1 MKNFDFFVILM
12 LMIVSFLV
20 FGCGRFNRSDSS
32 ADGTF
37 PATIGSFRREMAY
50 KEKETNYLNEK
61 NKNQKYKTSDAK
73 YNDGKDDIFYGISN
87 HQTAD
92 DAINEQSKEATHGNN
107 SVWKTID
114 LKDKSG
120 ANVGKITIC
129 RVNDYSA
136 NSDSSVSGGFNY
148 SLAFNV
154 NNQNHHAYVYAPSNT
169 TTQEQTDKLVAF
181 VKALP
186 AASQVDLSVLDMITT
201 SFAGKGIT
209 ADKLSAISPPVKL
222 ASAPYLKGKTAVI
235 STGALSDG
243 VVTELYIK
251 ESDRQANL
259 MEEVGSVVKIEC
271 AKGASIGQ
279 YVVKEKGTK
288 IPAFSSV
295 CKVSVIDNSIPAVI
309 AQKSFTNSVMVDNYM
324 VETDK
329 KGGLKDYEK
338 EYVSY
343 APTDQI
349 TEFLKKL
356 PRK

>member
-1 MKNFDFFVILM
+1 MKNFDIVKILTLIVISL
-12 LMIVSFLV
+12 LLY
-20 FGCGRFNRSDSS
+20 GCGRLKGTDA
-32 ADGTF
+32 ADNGIF
-37 PATIGSFRREMAY
+37 PASVGDLKRGFVS
-50 KEKETNYLNEK
+50 KESENNYINEK
-61 NKNQKYKTSDAK
+61 NKNQKYKSSYAEYSDGTDK
-73 YNDGKDDIFYGISN
+73 IFYYIST
-87 HQTAD
+87 HQKAD
-92 DAINEQSKEATHGNN
+92 DAINEQPKEATYSNN
-107 SVWKTID
+107 SVWKTVD
-114 LKDKSG
+114 LRDKSG
-120 ANVGKITIC
+120 KNVGKLTIC
-129 RVNDYSA
+129 RKYGKSP
-136 NSDSSVSGGFNY
+136 NSVVGNTDY

-154 NNQNHHAYVYAPSNT
+154 DNQNHRVALINSSRAWTPT
-169 TTQEQTDKLVAF
+169 TTDKFVAF
-181 VKALP
+181 VKGLP
-186 AASQVDLSVLDMITT
+186 AAAQFDLSMLDLIT
-201 SFAGKGIT
+201 SGFAEKGVT
-209 ADKLSAISPPVKL
+209 VDKLSAISPPVKL

-259 MEEVGSVVKIEC
+259 MEEVGSLVKIEC

-324 VETDK
+324 VETDQ

>member
-1 MKNFDFFVILM
+1 MKNFDVTLIVMLIVI
-12 LMIVSFLV
+12 SFLV
-20 FGCGRFNRSDSS
+20 FGCGRFNRSDAS
-32 ADGTF
+32 DNGLF
-37 PATIGSFRREMAY
+37 PATIESFRREMVY
-50 KEKETNYLNEK
+50 KEKEQTYLNDK
-61 NKNQKYKTSDAK
+61 NKNQKYKSNEAK
-73 YNDGKDDIFYGISN
+73 YTDGKDEIFYGISN
-87 HQTAD
+87 HQKAE
-92 DAINEQSKEATHGNN
+92 DAINEQDKEATTGKNT
-107 SVWKTID
+107 VWKTTD

-120 ANVGKITIC
+120 KSVGKLTIC
-129 RVNDYSA
+129 RT
-136 NSDSSVSGGFNY
+136 SDPSPDSPNAGTGGFNY
-148 SLAFNV
+148 SLAFNID
-154 NNQNHHAYVYAPSNT
+154 NQNHHAYVSNLYNNWT
-169 TTQEQTDKLVAF
+169 PQTTDKLVAF

-186 AASQVDLSVLDMITT
+186 AASQVDLSFLDLITT
-201 SFAGKGIT
+201 ASAGKGVT
-209 ADKLSAISPPVKL
+209 VDKLSAISPPVKL

-243 VVTELYIK
+243 VVTEIYIN
-251 ESDRQANL
+251 EPDRQANL
-259 MEEVGSVVKIEC
+259 MEEVGSIVKIEC

-324 VETDK
+324 VETDQ

>member
-1 MKNFDFFVILM
+1 MISFVL
-12 LMIVSFLV
+12 
-20 FGCGRFNRSDSS
+20 FGCGRLRGSN
-32 ADGTF
+32 ADDGRF
-37 PATIGSFRREMAY
+37 PASIGSFRREIAY
-50 KEKETNYLNEK
+50 NEKEEKYLNEK
-61 NKNQKYKTSDAK
+61 NKDQKYKASSAK
-73 YNDGKDDIFYGISN
+73 YTDGKDEIFYGFST

-92 DAINEQSKEATHGNN
+92 DALNEQGKEATSGNN
-107 SVWKTID
+107 SVWKTVD

-129 RVNDYSA
+129 RVNDYSENA
-136 NSDSSVSGGFNY
+136 DQSVSGGFNY

-154 NNQNHHAYVYAPSNT
+154 NNQNHHASVYAPSNT
-169 TTQEQTDKLVAF
+169 TTQAQTDKLVAF

-201 SFAGKGIT
+201 SSAGKRVT

-235 STGALSDG
+235 STGALSNG
-243 VVTELYIK
+243 VVTELYFK

-259 MEEVGSVVKIEC
+259 MEEIGSVVKIEC

-279 YVVKEKGTK
+279 YVIKDKGTK
-288 IPAFSSV
+288 IPAYSSV
-295 CKVSVIDNSIPAVI
+295 CKVSVIDNTIPAVI

-324 VETDK
+324 AETDK
-329 KGGLKDYEK
+329 KGDLKDYEK